1 MMSDL
6 MREEFEK
13 VAAEKFEVDVSVLR
27 NARTDEDFDGFP
39 YRVVNQHGDSSEH
52 VNSLLGVALMF
63 WQASRESLV
72 VELPTA
78 FWPGYLEEVDG
89 ETIADDLFTKSQ
101 VIEAIH
107 AAGVKTK

>member
-1 MMSDL
+1 MSEL

-63 WQASRESLV
+63 WQASRENLV
-72 VELPTA
+72 VELPSDIKTMA
-78 FWPGYLEEVDG
+78 GAVLYADEVR
-89 ETIADDLFTKSQ
+89 ESLT
-101 VIEAIH
+101 
-107 AAGVKTK
+107 AAGVKYK